1 MKSNKVGYF
10 LALSIILVLLVAV
23 LAVPTYAASGAISL
37 TPSQGKIG
45 DSIEINGW
53 SFDAN
58 KAVYIYFSS
67 HKASVGDSID
77 GVIAYKRLTIAAT
90 DANGDFI
97 HSYDF
102 SVPEELTDGRI
113 KEDVHGGDYY
123 LYATYHGSTAITCL
137 CSFTVIDGEIE
148 VDPEEGTVGSEVKI
162 SGEGLRNNQKISVE
176 YEGDKVDIISGD
188 SETDSKGQFTCTII
202 IPESPIGDNT
212 IAVIDESGN
221 KPEAEFSV
229 KPKITLDPTKQAVGS
244 EVNISGTGFGK
255 RELITITVDGSKAPT
270 TPLLIYSNRY
280 GSFSAS
286 FLVPFHYGY
295 GSSKVEASDT
305 RFDRAETQLTI
316 LAGIT
321 LDPMTSPTSPGHV
334 GMELTVRGAG
344 LIANAPVTITYAN
357 NNEVIPVAKV
367 DADIN
372 GNFSAKFSVPPS
384 VAGSHAVT
392 ATDGTST
399 ITSAFIMESQSPP
412 VPVLLSPKVASTAEA
427 EAYFDWEDVTDPSGV
442 SYTLQVASDAN
453 FTTLVLEREGLQHSE
468 YTVAKGEELES
479 TGKKA
484 YYWRVKAVD
493 GASNESEWSPAGL
506 FYVGF
511 SPTSMPGWVWY
522 IFYGLGVLLLVIVG
536 FWVRRWRR
544 G

>member
-1 MKSNKVGYF
+1 MKSNKVCYF
-10 LALSIILVLLVAV
+10 LALSIILVLLVPV
-23 LAVPTYAASGAISL
+23 SAVPTYAASGAISL

-45 DSIEINGW
+45 ESIEINGW
-53 SFDAN
+53 GFDAN

-67 HKASVGDSID
+67 HEASVGDDID
-77 GVIAYKRLTIAAT
+77 EAIAYKRLTIAGT
-90 DANGDFI
+90 DADGAFTR
-97 HSYDF
+97 SYSF
-102 SVPEELTDGRI
+102 AVPEELADGRI

-123 LYATYHGSTAITCL
+123 VYVTSYPSKSILSVAI
-137 CSFTVIDGEIE
+137 FTVIDGEIE

-188 SETDSKGQFTCTII
+188 IETDIKGQFTCTII

-229 KPKITLDPTKQAVGS
+229 KPKITLDPTKEAIGS
-244 EVNISGTGFGK
+244 AVNISGTGFGK
-255 RELITITVDGSKAPT
+255 RELITITVDGSKTPT
-270 TPLLIYSNRY
+270 SPLFIYTNRY
-280 GSFSAS
+280 GSFSGS

-305 RFDRAETQLTI
+305 RLDWAETQLTI

-321 LDPMTSPTSPGHV
+321 LDPITSPTSPGHV

-344 LIANAPVTITYAN
+344 LIANAPIAVTYTN
-357 NNEVIPVAKV
+357 NDEDIPVATATA
-367 DADIN
+367 DAN
-372 GNFSAKFSVPPS
+372 GNFSAKFVVPPS

-412 VPVLLSPKVASTAEA
+412 VPVLLSPKVASTAEV
-427 EAYFDWEDVTDPSGV
+427 ETYFDWEDVTDPSGV

-453 FTTLVLEREGLQHSE
+453 FTTLVLEKEGLQHSE

-493 GASNESEWSPAGL
+493 GASNESEWAPPGL

>member
-1 MKSNKVGYF
+1 MKSNKVCYF
-10 LALSIILVLLVAV
+10 LALSIILVLLVPV
-23 LAVPTYAASGAISL
+23 SAVPTYAASGAISL

-45 DSIEINGW
+45 DWIEINGW
-53 SFDAN
+53 GFDAN

-67 HKASVGDSID
+67 HEASVGDDID
-77 GVIAYKRLTIAAT
+77 EAIAYKRLTIAGT
-90 DANGDFI
+90 DADGAFTR
-97 HSYDF
+97 SYSF
-102 SVPEELTDGRI
+102 AVPEELADGRI

-123 LYATYHGSTAITCL
+123 VYVTSYPSKSILSVAI
-137 CSFTVIDGEIE
+137 FTVIDGEIE

-188 SETDSKGQFTCTII
+188 GETDIKGQFTCTII

-229 KPKITLDPTKQAVGS
+229 KPKITLDPTKEAIGS
-244 EVNISGTGFGK
+244 AVNISGTGFGK
-255 RELITITVDGSKAPT
+255 RELITITVDGSKTPT
-270 TPLLIYSNRY
+270 SPLFIYTNRY
-280 GSFSAS
+280 GSFSGS
-286 FLVPFHYGY
+286 FLVPFLYGY

-305 RFDRAETQLTI
+305 RLDWAETQLTI

-321 LDPMTSPTSPGHV
+321 LDPITSPTSPGHV

-344 LIANAPVTITYAN
+344 LIANAPIAVTYTN
-357 NNEVIPVAKV
+357 NDEDIPVATATA
-367 DADIN
+367 DAN
-372 GNFSAKFSVPPS
+372 GNFSAKFVVPPS

-412 VPVLLSPKVASTAEA
+412 VPVLLLPKVASTAEV
-427 EAYFDWEDVTDPSGV
+427 ETYFDWEDVTDPSGV

-453 FTTLVLEREGLQHSE
+453 FTTLVLEKEGLQHSE

-493 GASNESEWSPAGL
+493 GASNESEWAPPGL

-544 G
+544 E

>member
-1 MKSNKVGYF
+1 MKSNKVCYF
-10 LALSIILVLLVAV
+10 LALSIILVLLVPV
-23 LAVPTYAASGAISL
+23 SAVPTYAASGAISL

-45 DSIEINGW
+45 DWIEINGW
-53 SFDAN
+53 GFDAN

-67 HKASVGDSID
+67 HEASVGDDID
-77 GVIAYKRLTIAAT
+77 EAIAYKRLTIAGT
-90 DANGDFI
+90 DADGAFTR
-97 HSYDF
+97 SYSF
-102 SVPEELTDGRI
+102 AVPEELADGRV

-123 LYATYHGSTAITCL
+123 VYVTSYPSKSILSVAI
-137 CSFTVIDGEIE
+137 FTVIDGEIE

-188 SETDSKGQFTCTII
+188 GETDIKGQFTCTII

-229 KPKITLDPTKQAVGS
+229 KPKITLDPTKEAIGS
-244 EVNISGTGFGK
+244 AVNISGTGFGK
-255 RELITITVDGSKAPT
+255 RELITITVDGSKTPT
-270 TPLLIYSNRY
+270 SPLFIYTNRY
-280 GSFSAS
+280 GSFSGS
-286 FLVPFHYGY
+286 FLVPFLYGY

-305 RFDRAETQLTI
+305 RLDWAETQLTI

-321 LDPMTSPTSPGHV
+321 LDPITSPTSPGHV

-344 LIANAPVTITYAN
+344 LIANAPIAVTYTN
-357 NNEVIPVAKV
+357 NDEDIPVATATA
-367 DADIN
+367 DAN
-372 GNFSAKFSVPPS
+372 GNFSAKFIVPPS

-412 VPVLLSPKVASTAEA
+412 VPVLLSPKVASTAEV
-427 EAYFDWEDVTDPSGV
+427 ETYFDWEDVTDPSGV

-453 FTTLVLEREGLQHSE
+453 FTTLVLEKEGLQHSE

-493 GASNESEWSPAGL
+493 GASNESEWAPPGL

-544 G
+544 E